1 MAIDLFRVR
10 FQQTWGDQ
18 FGDFLDDVVTANE
31 LEETLRGYA
40 AKWFPDGYDMT
51 QNPNSPAA
59 WGVNELTGTKRTL
72 LFFVE
77 NIGGIDS

>member
-51 QNPNSPAA
+51 QDPDSPAV

-72 LFFVE
+72 LLFVE